1 MRKPVSVRVTER
13 SPDRTSVAGVALIPA
28 TLPSPDT
35 QRWVARRKAEV
46 VIAVRAGII
55 TLEEACRRY
64 ALSRVE
70 YASWEKALDSH
81 GLPGLSAKRLQEF
94 RHRRPRAKSSS
105 RLER

>member
-1 MRKPVSVRVTER
+1 MSKPGSGRVTAR
-13 SPDRTSVAGVALIPA
+13 SRDWTSPAGVGLIPA

-46 VIAVRAGII
+46 VIAVRAGMI

-64 ALSRVE
+64 TLSRVE
-70 YASWEKALDSH
+70 YASWEKALDSR

-105 RLER
+105 RIER